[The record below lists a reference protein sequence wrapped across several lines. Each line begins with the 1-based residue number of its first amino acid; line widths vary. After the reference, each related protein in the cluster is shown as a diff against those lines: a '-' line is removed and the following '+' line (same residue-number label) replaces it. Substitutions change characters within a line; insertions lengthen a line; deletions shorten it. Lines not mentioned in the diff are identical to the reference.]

1 MGFGFGI
8 DFFSFMRKKPAAVAI
23 NATGLWVGFRTLTCG
38 FGLKR
43 SQNFLL
49 HKEQLNGFSFEC
61 SLTCSFRLKSLDNFC
76 HVTNSLMGFLLSVL
90 WRDHSEWKVQT
101 ISCCTRCSRMSF
113 QLSLLWRTD
122 SDWKIR
128 RTSCYIAA
136 KWVFFWV
143 YSDVLIQIEKL
154 GKLLVT

>member
-1 MGFGFGI
+1 M
-8 DFFSFMRKKPAAVAI
+8 A
-23 NATGLWVGFRTLTCG
+23 ATGLIQPSKRLL
-38 FGLKR
+38 GLKLITILSR
-43 SQNFLL
+43 GEKTCCCCFKCYTTQPTLQKFTLL
-49 HKEQLNGFSFEC
+49 LRICCH
-61 SLTCSFRLKSLDNFC
+61 LTS
-76 HVTNSLMGFLLSVL
+76 SLMGFLLSVL

-154 GKLLVT
+154 GIFLLHKEYLNKFSS